1 MQNHPSGRLRPTYA
15 ELAQDILRH
24 RLAVTELGA
33 EYLTTASEW
42 RRWHLDRLRERLRE
56 RYPDGQPNREAS

>member
-1 MQNHPSGRLRPTYA
+1 MNDQPSGRLRPTYA
-15 ELAQDILRH
+15 ELAQDIMRH

-42 RRWHLDRLRERLRE
+42 RRWQRDRLCERLRE
-56 RYPDGQPNREAS
+56 RYPDGRPDCEAS